1 MKKLSLILALLLLIA
16 MSLVSCGNPGS
27 TPGTNPG
34 GGGGTKP
41 PSGGTAEKT
50 VYQTLNERMSKEYST
65 IARETVYKK
74 GEMELCSEYRAVKS
88 GGQYTVSYVEES
100 FATFE
105 EKNGAYVIPESYKT
119 TASGSATVSNGA
131 ITSRVGDASGID
143 LAKVAQP
150 SFCFNA
156 AYFEDAKEG
165 TNSFSAKVKNPSAFM
180 GKDFSCSDM
189 SVAVSYGTSAFSV
202 TVSYKTASGTQ
213 ATAAYTFQ

>member
-65 IARETVYKK
+65 IALDTVYKK

-119 TASGSATVSNGA
+119 TASGSATVFFVRA
-131 ITSRVGDASGID
+131 
-143 LAKVAQP
+143 
-150 SFCFNA
+150 
-156 AYFEDAKEG
+156 
-165 TNSFSAKVKNPSAFM
+165 
-180 GKDFSCSDM
+180 
-189 SVAVSYGTSAFSV
+189 GTSPISSFPQPMMTPSSASV
-202 TVSYKTASGTQ
+202 QVTSYSDKSLK
-213 ATAAYTFQ
+213 